1 MGAEGTNTPDRLEDA
16 VVERLRAL
24 LGLGP
29 PTLRRADVALATGI
43 PSERSVRWWRAMG
56 FPEVGDE
63 AVAFGPAEIE
73 ILRRIDSFVDAS
85 VLTEDDVLRLART
98 MGVALSRV
106 TDAQVELL
114 AAAIRV
120 ELSGAHPPEHQDDV
134 LPAAI
139 EAMGEAVTYLWTHHL
154 LAALTRA
161 LVREDGAVD
170 QAVGFAD
177 MTGFSRLSRSL
188 GTGAI
193 ARLIDAFEA
202 MLSSPMTVAI
212 ALIVGGVVILLT
224 WVTLAGKSFAWASG
238 HSYGLAALGV
248 VLLVLAVLAEG
259 KLLNRFLIVSNMR
272 LEDPSNI
279 ITGNQRVVRPRLSD
293 ARFFFEQDRKAGLS
307 SRVGKLDSVVY
318 HNKLGSLGDR
328 VQRLDAVARAVA
340 VRLGADDAQ
349 AGQAAR
355 LCKADLVTD
364 MVGEFPELQGIMGRY
379 YAQHDGLNADVAD
392 AIEDHYK
399 PRFAGDTLPRGLV
412 GTVVALADKLETL
425 VGMFGIGQIPT
436 GDRDPFALR
445 RHALGIVDVL
455 HVIDHLSEDNTV
467 EILLALRAE
476 GLPIHLHRLQTN
488 SSFPS
493 WRRQFLRFVRNYW
506 SSRSCFRW
514 SYRRHP

>member
-161 LVREDGAVD
+161 LVREEGAVD

-202 MLSSPMTVAI
+202 AVFDAVTSLGGRVIKLIGDEVLFVAPDIMVAAEITMGI
-212 ALIVGGVVILLT
+212 AERVAANDDMPPIHCGAAYGPAVNVGGDVFGPTVN
-224 WVTLAGKSFAWASG
+224 
-238 HSYGLAALGV
+238 LAARLTSVARPGTLV
-248 VLLVLAVLAEG
+248 VPRVDADP
-259 KLLNRFLIVSNMR
+259 LIER
-272 LEDPSNI
+272 W
-279 ITGNQRVVRPRLSD
+279 
-293 ARFFFEQDRKAGLS
+293 
-307 SRVGKLDSVVY
+307 
-318 HNKLGSLGDR
+318 GDR
-328 VQRLDAVARAVA
+328 VRRIHRLT
-340 VRLGADDAQ
+340 
-349 AGQAAR
+349 
-355 LCKADLVTD
+355 DL
-364 MVGEFPELQGIMGRY
+364 
-379 YAQHDGLNADVAD
+379 
-392 AIEDHYK
+392 K
-399 PRFAGDTLPRGLV
+399 
-412 GTVVALADKLETL
+412 
-425 VGMFGIGQIPT
+425 GIGQVRSVAIRLS
-436 GDRDPFALR
+436 GDEEPVA
-445 RHALGIVDVL
+445 A
-455 HVIDHLSEDNTV
+455 S
-467 EILLALRAE
+467 
-476 GLPIHLHRLQTN
+476 
-488 SSFPS
+488 
-493 WRRQFLRFVRNYW
+493 
-506 SSRSCFRW
+506 
-514 SYRRHP
+514 

>member
-1 MGAEGTNTPDRLEDA
+1 MGVEGTNTPDRLEDA

-161 LVREDGAVD
+161 LVREEGAVD

-202 MLSSPMTVAI
+202 AVFDAVTSLGGRVIKLIGDEVLFVAPDIMVAAEITMGI
-212 ALIVGGVVILLT
+212 AERVAANDDMPPIHCGAAYGPAVNVGGDVFGPTVNL
-224 WVTLAGKSFAWASG
+224 
-238 HSYGLAALGV
+238 
-248 VLLVLAVLAEG
+248 
-259 KLLNRFLIVSNMR
+259 
-272 LEDPSNI
+272 
-279 ITGNQRVVRPRLSD
+279 
-293 ARFFFEQDRKAGLS
+293 
-307 SRVGKLDSVVY
+307 
-318 HNKLGSLGDR
+318 
-328 VQRLDAVARAVA
+328 
-340 VRLGADDAQ
+340 
-349 AGQAAR
+349 AAR
-355 LCKADLVTD
+355 LTS
-364 MVGEFPELQGIMGRY
+364 
-379 YAQHDGLNADVAD
+379 VAR
-392 AIEDHYK
+392 
-399 PRFAGDTLPRGLV
+399 PG
-412 GTVVALADKLETL
+412 TL
-425 VGMFGIGQIPT
+425 VVHASTPTRSSSGGATGSGAFIG
-436 GDRDPFALR
+436 
-445 RHALGIVDVL
+445 
-455 HVIDHLSEDNTV
+455 
-467 EILLALRAE
+467 
-476 GLPIHLHRLQTN
+476 
-488 SSFPS
+488 
-493 WRRQFLRFVRNYW
+493 
-506 SSRSCFRW
+506 
-514 SYRRHP
+514 

>member
-1 MGAEGTNTPDRLEDA
+1 MSLL
-16 VVERLRAL
+16 VVDHLAKRFGGLRAVDDLSFEVPARTAYSIIGPNGAGKTTL
-24 LGLGP
+24 LNLMTGIYAPDTGRVSLAGQDLTGQPTHRWAAAGLGRTFQNLQVFFNMSALENVMTGRHLHEVTALVP
-29 PTLRRADVALATGI
+29 AIFRLPTLRRADVALATGI

-161 LVREDGAVD
+161 LVREEGAVD

-202 MLSSPMTVAI
+202 AVFDAVTSLGGRVIKLIGDEVLFVAPDIMVAAEITMGI
-212 ALIVGGVVILLT
+212 AERVAANDDMPPIHCGAAYVN
-224 WVTLAGKSFAWASG
+224 
-238 HSYGLAALGV
+238 LAARLTSVARPGTLV
-248 VLLVLAVLAEG
+248 VPRVDADP
-259 KLLNRFLIVSNMR
+259 LIER
-272 LEDPSNI
+272 W
-279 ITGNQRVVRPRLSD
+279 
-293 ARFFFEQDRKAGLS
+293 
-307 SRVGKLDSVVY
+307 
-318 HNKLGSLGDR
+318 GDR
-328 VQRLDAVARAVA
+328 VRRIHRLT
-340 VRLGADDAQ
+340 
-349 AGQAAR
+349 
-355 LCKADLVTD
+355 DL
-364 MVGEFPELQGIMGRY
+364 
-379 YAQHDGLNADVAD
+379 
-392 AIEDHYK
+392 K
-399 PRFAGDTLPRGLV
+399 
-412 GTVVALADKLETL
+412 
-425 VGMFGIGQIPT
+425 GIGQVRSVAIRLS
-436 GDRDPFALR
+436 GDEEPVA
-445 RHALGIVDVL
+445 AG
-455 HVIDHLSEDNTV
+455 
-467 EILLALRAE
+467 
-476 GLPIHLHRLQTN
+476 
-488 SSFPS
+488 
-493 WRRQFLRFVRNYW
+493 
-506 SSRSCFRW
+506 
-514 SYRRHP
+514 